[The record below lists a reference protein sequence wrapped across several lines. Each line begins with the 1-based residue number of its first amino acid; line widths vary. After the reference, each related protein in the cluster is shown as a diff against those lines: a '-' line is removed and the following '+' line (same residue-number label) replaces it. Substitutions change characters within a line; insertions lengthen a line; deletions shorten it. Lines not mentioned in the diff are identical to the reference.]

1 MLTRACL
8 SLALLVAVTPAWC
21 QVDANG
27 TAPSNPTND
36 TPMLTPP
43 PVSGQNYPSAPT
55 SETRSN
61 YLRYGLTFN
70 TAYSDNM
77 SGSISGSPMSD
88 VSYSLWPTIALDK
101 TTSTLHSVLTYSPG
115 FTFYQR
121 TSGRNEAD
129 QNVSI
134 DVHYRMTPH
143 LTLSARDGFQKSSSV
158 FNQPDLGSGGV
169 SGGGQ
174 GSNGSAIAP
183 FADLLHNSGNG
194 GVTYQFAANG
204 MVGASGT
211 FSNLHYPNPAE
222 VPGLFDSSSQ
232 AGSVFYSLRATR
244 MHYFGVT
251 YQYQRLVSYLTEG
264 QNETQTH
271 AFLFFYT
278 LYATPSLSFSFF
290 GGPQHS
296 NTAQPPLPPALAWNP
311 SVGASLGWQ
320 GSLSSMA
327 VSYSH
332 GISGGGG
339 LSGAVRMDSASASVQ
354 RTITR
359 SLTGSIS
366 GAYVQNDVLSSV
378 FSGGN
383 NGHTVSGTAS
393 LQKQFGEHISLQ
405 FGYSRLHQSYSNV
418 EVLATTPDTNREFVS
433 VSYQFSRPLGR

>member
-8 SLALLVAVTPAWC
+8 SLALLIATPLWS

-43 PVSGQNYPSAPT
+43 PVSGQAYPSAPT
-55 SETRSN
+55 SEARSN

-70 TAYSDNM
+70 TAYSDNAP
-77 SGSISGSPMSD
+77 GSTSTNPLSD
-88 VSYSLWPTIALDK
+88 VSYSLWPMIALDK

-115 FTFYQR
+115 FTFYQKAG
-121 TSGRNEAD
+121 GRNEAD
-129 QNVSI
+129 QNATI
-134 DVHYRMTPH
+134 DIHYRMTPH

-183 FADLLHNSGNG
+183 FADLLNNSGTM

-204 MVGASGT
+204 MIGASGT

-311 SVGASLGWQ
+311 SAGASLGWQ

-332 GISGGGG
+332 AISGGGG
-339 LSGAVRMDSASASVQ
+339 LSGAVRMDSASASIQ
-354 RTITR
+354 RQITR
-359 SLTGSIS
+359 SLSGSIS

-418 EVLATTPDTNREFVS
+418 QVLAMTPDTNREFVA